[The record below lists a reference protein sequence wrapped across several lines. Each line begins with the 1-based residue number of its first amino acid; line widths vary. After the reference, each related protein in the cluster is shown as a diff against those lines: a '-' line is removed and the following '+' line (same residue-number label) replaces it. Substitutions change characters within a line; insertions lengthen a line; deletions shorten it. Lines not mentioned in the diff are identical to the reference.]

1 MSACDSD
8 TCLLVIVIISSGLE
22 LKVSD
27 YWEFLLIICKQNYV
41 VLYKL
46 IFFNNIIVIILVPIL
61 LEKKN
66 MFLLNQLKVVER
78 RHIKA
83 RKLVCEL
90 QWRQFSFT
98 EKFSGKCTKGSGRL
112 LGMTWSHYYTSDG
125 CLTSLASTK
134 AILSM
139 VMQRKLHIDL
149 HVCIFSKFTS
159 QNFRNAIILVL
170 LLKPC
175 IYEHSFEYKYKNNYS
190 HFLNLE
196 KKWVIVH
203 SSHFQLSKQKS
214 LSVERQ

>member
-1 MSACDSD
+1 
-8 TCLLVIVIISSGLE
+8 
-22 LKVSD
+22 
-27 YWEFLLIICKQNYV
+27 
-41 VLYKL
+41 
-46 IFFNNIIVIILVPIL
+46 
-61 LEKKN
+61 
-66 MFLLNQLKVVER
+66 MFLLKQLKVVEC

-98 EKFSGKCTKGSGRL
+98 EKFSGKYTKGSGRL
-112 LGMTWSHYYTSDG
+112 LGMTRSHYYTSDG
-125 CLTSLASTK
+125 LTSLASTK

-139 VMQRKLHIDL
+139 VMQRKLHTHL
-149 HVCIFSKFTS
+149 HVYIFSKFTL
-159 QNFRNAIILVL
+159 QNFRNAMILVL

-175 IYEHSFEYKYKNNYS
+175 IYEHSFEYKYKNNHS

-214 LSVERQ
+214 FGVERQ